1 MLGLGSFPENSLA
14 GARAKRDAARKLLA
28 NGIDPSRQK
37 KLDKIT
43 TKSAANNT
51 FAAIAEEH
59 LKNQEESGTAA
70 STMVKNRWYL
80 QDLAAPLAN
89 LPITEITPA
98 EILGLLK
105 KIEKSGRRET
115 ARKVRGAIGSVF
127 RLAITTLRATN
138 DPTFPLRGAL
148 LKPNVQHRPAGLEP
162 FAERGLDLKFLSCDF
177 LSARPLQQSFL
188 YDDGSTSADEI
199 FLPHATSA
207 SHPIATIRLQRTK
220 RREGP

>member
-1 MLGLGSFPENSLA
+1 MPLSSLAVQNAKPRENFYVLTDGDSLHLLVNPNGSKLWRLRYRFGGKQNMLSLGSFPEVSLA
-14 GARAKRDAARKLLA
+14 DARAKRDDARKLLA

-37 KLDKIT
+37 KLDKI
-43 TKSAANNT
+43 AAETAAKNT
-51 FAAIAEEH
+51 FGAIAEEH

-98 EILGLLK
+98 EILALLK

-148 LKPNVQHRPAGLEP
+148 LKPNVQHRPA
-162 FAERGLDLKFLSCDF
+162 
-177 LSARPLQQSFL
+177 
-188 YDDGSTSADEI
+188 
-199 FLPHATSA
+199 H
-207 SHPIATIRLQRTK
+207 
-220 RREGP
+220 